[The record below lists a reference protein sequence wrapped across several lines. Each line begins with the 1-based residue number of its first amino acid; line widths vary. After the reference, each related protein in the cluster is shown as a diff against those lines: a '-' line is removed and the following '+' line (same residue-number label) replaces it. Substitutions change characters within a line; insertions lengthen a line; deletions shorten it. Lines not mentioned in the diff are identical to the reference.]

1 LNLIAAAPLWLVLVL
16 VCAMLAAAIEDAVR
30 FRISN
35 LTALVV
41 LAGAIIAAVITGPTW
56 SLWQNVVVF
65 AAILLLGTFAFS
77 AGWLGGGDVK
87 LLAAAGLWFDLRSA
101 LWFLAAVFLSGGVVA
116 ICYLLARPFRRSP
129 GGKMGRRV
137 PYGVAI
143 AVGALAMILLD
154 HGNLSA
160 QRHPESPLRNVK
172 LGG

>member
-1 LNLIAAAPLWLVLVL
+1 MVAAA
-16 VCAMLAAAIEDAVR
+16 AQDAVQ

-41 LAGAIIAAVITGPTW
+41 LAGAIAAAAIAGPSW

-65 AAILLLGTFAFS
+65 AAILLLGTVAFS

-101 LWFLAAVFLSGGVVA
+101 LSFLAVVFLSGGVVA
-116 ICYLLARPFRRSP
+116 ISYLLARPFRRSSV

-143 AVGALAMILLD
+143 ALGVVAMILLD
-154 HGNLSA
+154 HGNFN
-160 QRHPESPLRNVK
+160 QRPESPLRNVK